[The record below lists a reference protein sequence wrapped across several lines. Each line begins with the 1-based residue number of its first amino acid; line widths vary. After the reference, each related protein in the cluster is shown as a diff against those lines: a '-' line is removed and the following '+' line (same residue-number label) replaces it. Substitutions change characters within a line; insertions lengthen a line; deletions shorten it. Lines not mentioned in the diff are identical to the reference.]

1 MTAND
6 SQKTRY
12 WDEKEARIR
21 AAGVVQS
28 VISSGAPMSEWEMRS
43 RFGMRCVNALAASL
57 QKKKWVKFPDAPASP
72 PNERTTTDG

>member
-21 AAGVVQS
+21 AAGVVQA

-43 RFGMRCVNALAASL
+43 PASL